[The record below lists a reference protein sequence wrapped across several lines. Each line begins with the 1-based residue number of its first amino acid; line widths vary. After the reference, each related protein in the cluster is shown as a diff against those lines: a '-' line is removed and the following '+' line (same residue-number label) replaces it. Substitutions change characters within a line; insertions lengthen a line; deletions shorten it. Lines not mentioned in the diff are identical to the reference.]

1 MGKMDAG
8 HYICYCRRDGQ
19 WFKFDDS
26 KVTVA
31 SEKTVLDADA
41 YLLFYLIRSLS
52 GVEKEKGKTTDA
64 VKDGEK
70 TGEKNGG
77 INEHS
82 KDDKSADTDEKDK
95 KNNDEPKDKR
105 DAQEDEE
112 NKG

>member
-8 HYICYCRRDGQ
+8 HYICYCQRDGQ

-52 GVEKEKGKTTDA
+52 GVEKEKGKATEGL
-64 VKDGEK
+64 KDEEK
-70 TGEKNGG
+70 NREKNGEKNRGM
-77 INEHS
+77 NEHF
-82 KDDKSADTDEKDK
+82 KDDKSADRDEEDK
-95 KNNDEPKDKR
+95 KNSLN
-105 DAQEDEE
+105 
-112 NKG
+112 